1 MSRFLLAI
9 VAVGSVQAAH
19 QDAKKVPTNP
29 QEKTATAVAQ
39 QPAAKPGAKTELRL
53 TVTGLTEDNVTKVKD
68 SLTALSFQSYVCG
81 CKYEQSTAGK
91 CPKCNTDLSPQ
102 KKALFV
108 GAMPSAEEGTIILTA
123 DPGHPVR
130 FTEIENTLRPN
141 SIQIPDVAIVGQ
153 AHLIVR
159 NATEQD
165 LPVIE
170 KALREAKLFEE
181 VEARFNNPSREIEIF
196 VRCGTMPPPKRSV
209 VDATIRGAAAKAM
222 LSDVIWGR
230 TKTI

>member
-9 VAVGSVQAAH
+9 VAVGSVTAA
-19 QDAKKVPTNP
+19 QESKKVPINP

-39 QPAAKPGAKTELRL
+39 QPQSGAKTELRL
-53 TVTGLTEDNVTKVKD
+53 TVTGLTKDNAAKVKD
-68 SLTALSFQSYVCG
+68 SLTALSFQSYVCP

-102 KKALFV
+102 KRPLFV
-108 GAMPSAEEGTIILTA
+108 GALPSADEGVIILTA
-123 DPGHPVR
+123 DSGHPVR

-141 SIQIPDVAIVGQ
+141 SIEIPEVTIVGE

-165 LPVIE
+165 VPIIE

-181 VEARFNNPSREIEIF
+181 AEARFNNPTREIEIL
-196 VRCGTMPPPKRSV
+196 VRCGTMPPPKRSA
-209 VDATIRGAAAKAM
+209 VDATIRGAAAHAK